1 MVEEAV
7 LIAGWAITRRNG
19 ERFLENG
26 DRFGENAHRFPL
38 ATAVSTLG

>member
-1 MVEEAV
+1 MRKRTANRMVEEAV

-26 DRFGENAHRFPL
+26 DRFG
-38 ATAVSTLG
+38 